1 MSPLRNERHSRR
13 VLLKTGPFFLGSLA
27 IAACGQRFSG
37 ASSPATESSAQAQ
50 NLPATPACGDDL
62 TPPQTAGPFY
72 RLNSPERTSL
82 VEPGFTG
89 TPIMLTGQV
98 LSTSCQPIAGARLEF
113 WHTNAQGE
121 YDNVGNTFRGSQFT
135 DADGRYQLETIAP
148 GIYPGRTR
156 HIHVRIKSP
165 NQPTD
170 RPALTTQLY
179 FPDEPL
185 NEGDFLY
192 QPELLMSVQDGGDR
206 PQAQFNFVLAGDV

>member
-1 MSPLRNERHSRR
+1 M
-13 VLLKTGPFFLGSLA
+13 GPFFCGSLA
-27 IAACGQRFSG
+27 LAACSQRFG
-37 ASSPATESSAQAQ
+37 DASLRATEPSAAAQ
-50 NLPATPACGDDL
+50 TLPATPACGDDP
-62 TPPQTAGPFY
+62 TPPQTSGPFY
-72 RLNSPERTSL
+72 RLNSPERNSL
-82 VEPGFTG
+82 LEPGFTG
-89 TPIMLTGQV
+89 TPMMLTGQV

-121 YDNVGNTFRGSQFT
+121 YDNAGSTFRGQQFT
-135 DADGRYQLETIAP
+135 DAEGRYQLETIAP

-170 RPALTTQLY
+170 QPALTTQLY

-192 QPELLMSVQDGGDR
+192 QPELLMAVQNSGDR
-206 PQAQFNFVLAGDV
+206 SQAQFDFVLARDV